1 MTTTTKHDYDI
12 TLGLTTITC
21 GACGISFAVPTRWY
35 EQKRADR
42 TDWHCPNGHTRH
54 FTGPTEAVRLRDEL
68 AREKHRTEQ
77 AQADAKWW
85 QARSAEANQREQI
98 THRRLSAHKGVVTKL
113 RKRVALGSCPCCHRK
128 FKDLR
133 DHMRAEHPDWNP
145 EKGAE
150 AIAAKAK

>member
-1 MTTTTKHDYDI
+1 MGLFDTAAVGIGMTA
-12 TLGLTTITC
+12 ITC
-21 GACGISFAVPTRWY
+21 CSCGVRFDVPTEWY
-35 EQKRADR
+35 TARRNDHE
-42 TDWHCPNGHTRH
+42 WFYCPNGHRQH
-54 FTGPTEAVRLRDEL
+54 YTGKSEAERLRDEL
-68 AREKHRTEQ
+68 AREKHRAEQ
-77 AQADAKWW
+77 AQARVEDLRRQRDHAN
-85 QARSAEANQREQI
+85 ARV
-98 THRRLSAHKGVVTKL
+98 SAHKGVVTKL